1 MFSEPRVAL
10 IHYWLVR
17 MRGGERVLERMLSL
31 FPNADIFTHVYDPAS
46 VSEIIRSHNV
56 STTFI
61 QKLPASRQHYQ
72 KYLPLMPMALE
83 ELDLS
88 RYDLVISCE
97 AGPAKGVIT
106 GPDTAHLCYCHSPM
120 RYIWDAYGEYRS
132 SSGAFTRMMMP
143 WLFNNLRTWDAA
155 SAARVDSFVANSNFI
170 RRRVQ
175 KVYRRE
181 SAVVFPPVPVDDF
194 MPTTDV
200 ESRYLWVG
208 EMTPYKRADLVVD
221 AFNELGLPLLMIG
234 DGPMARAVRR
244 RAKPNIAFIE
254 SRQLRG
260 SAHGVRPLPRPGVH
274 RARGLRHRAGRSS
287 GGRQASPRLRTRRR
301 PGHRQPRRHGPVLR
315 RTDTQIRDRWRTA
328 VRGVAAQFQPGGGGP
343 ARAAVRAGAVR
354 RRPDGRSSTSDGVDA
369 PRQPPSRQPGRD
381 LRHGSDRLW
390 RGHRPGRA
398 VVSGQARP
406 LDVRPDDLRVRVRRR
421 GGHQSARRGWL
432 HDLARAPGAGI
443 CRAADLDGPADKA
456 ARLVGLGR
464 RKPAADRLRALQRDH
479 RLHPAQAVPRR
490 SRRRAP
496 ARYGQRTRA
505 WPYRFGVLQPEHH
518 DRGLSDRNGPRRMQ
532 RRAARAS
539 EGGGWSDRQCP

>member
-17 MRGGERVLERMLSL
+17 MRGGERVLERLLSL

-143 WLFNNLRTWDAA
+143 WLFNHLRTWDAA

-181 SAVVFPPVPVDDF
+181 STVVFPPVPVDDF

-200 ESRYLWVG
+200 EGRYLWVG

-244 RAKPNIAFIE
+244 RAKPNITFINHLSYADLRTAFA
-254 SRQLRG
+254 RCRG
-260 SAHGVRPLPRPGVH
+260 LVFTAREDFGIVLAEALAAGRPTLAYGRGGAQDIVSPGVT
-274 RARGLRHRAGRSS
+274 GLFFDEQTPES
-287 GGRQASPRLRTRRR
+287 
-301 PGHRQPRRHGPVLR
+301 VI
-315 RTDTQIRDRWRTA
+315 D
-328 VRGVAAQFQPGGGGP
+328 GVQRFEAWLPNFNP
-343 ARAAVRAGAVR
+343 AEAVR
-354 RRPDGRSSTSDGVDA
+354 R
-369 PRQPPSRQPGRD
+369 
-381 LRHGSDRLW
+381 
-390 RGHRPGRA
+390 
-398 VVSGQARP
+398 
-406 LDVRPDDLRVRVRRR
+406 
-421 GGHQSARRGWL
+421 ARRFAPERFDEGLMGEVRLLTGWT
-432 HDLARAPGAGI
+432 R
-443 CRAADLDGPADKA
+443 PA
-456 ARLVGLGR
+456 
-464 RKPAADRLRALQRDH
+464 
-479 RLHPAQAVPRR
+479 
-490 SRRRAP
+490 
-496 ARYGQRTRA
+496 
-505 WPYRFGVLQPEHH
+505 
-518 DRGLSDRNGPRRMQ
+518 
-532 RRAARAS
+532 
-539 EGGGWSDRQCP
+539 